1 MEDLG
6 RWQAYLRVDSSS
18 GWRIWGAEGRVSG
31 VFLPVGGRNRTVM
44 GGLVAGDAPKMASGR
59 KRKR

>member
-1 MEDLG
+1 M
-6 RWQAYLRVDSSS
+6 RVDSSS
-18 GWRIWGAEGRVSG
+18 GWRNWGAEGRVS
-31 VFLPVGGRNRTVM
+31 VLFLPVGGRNRTVM

>member
-1 MEDLG
+1 M
-6 RWQAYLRVDSSS
+6 RVDSSS
-18 GWRIWGAEGRVSG
+18 RWRIWDAEGRVSG